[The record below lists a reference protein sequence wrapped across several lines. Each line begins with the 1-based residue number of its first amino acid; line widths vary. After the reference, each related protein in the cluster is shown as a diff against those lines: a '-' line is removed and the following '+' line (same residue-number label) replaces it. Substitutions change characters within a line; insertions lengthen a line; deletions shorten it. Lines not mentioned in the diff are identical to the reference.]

1 MKSNLK
7 LEENIN
13 ELKEI
18 LERAWKFPFSGGKA
32 FVNVEKILELIF
44 DIEDSFPKEF
54 SQAKNIVAD
63 RTKILNEAKEESKRI
78 IGAAEEKIK
87 TMLSKDEFLKRAKE
101 VAENLVK
108 ESRSESREIKK
119 ATNNYIEDIT
129 KNVEKTLTDGI
140 TSIRELRRKLKGLK
154 LDET

>member
-63 RTKILNEAKEESKRI
+63 RTKILNEAKEESKRMI
-78 IGAAEEKIK
+78 NAAEEKIK
-87 TMLSKDEFLKRAKE
+87 AMLSKDEFLKRAKE

>member
-1 MKSNLK
+1 MK

-101 VAENLVK
+101 VAENLIK

-119 ATNNYIEDIT
+119 ATSNYIEDIT
-129 KNVEKTLTDGI
+129 KNAEKTLTDGI

>member
-101 VAENLVK
+101 VAENLIK

-119 ATNNYIEDIT
+119 ATSNYIEDIT
-129 KNVEKTLTDGI
+129 KNAEKTLTDGI

>member
-63 RTKILNEAKEESKRI
+63 RTKILNEAKE
-78 IGAAEEKIK
+78 
-87 TMLSKDEFLKRAKE
+87 
-101 VAENLVK
+101 
-108 ESRSESREIKK
+108 
-119 ATNNYIEDIT
+119 
-129 KNVEKTLTDGI
+129 
-140 TSIRELRRKLKGLK
+140 
-154 LDET
+154 